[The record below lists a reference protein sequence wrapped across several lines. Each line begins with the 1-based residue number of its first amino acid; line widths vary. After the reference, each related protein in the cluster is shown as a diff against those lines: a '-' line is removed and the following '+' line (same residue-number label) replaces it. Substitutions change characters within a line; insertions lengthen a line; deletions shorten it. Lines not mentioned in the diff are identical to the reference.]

1 MESNNVFVK
10 IAAQII
16 NGQRQVI
23 GPLALDA
30 ARKVPGLVFSNS
42 DFEHIKISG
51 EPNIVITGL
60 VMQYERIFGTASIE
74 VCKDA
79 VKEIKP
85 PISQDFLPDIL
96 R

>member
-1 MESNNVFVK
+1 MESNSVFVK

-16 NGQRQVI
+16 KGQRQVI
-23 GPLALDA
+23 GPLALDT

-51 EPNIVITGL
+51 EPSKAITGL
-60 VMQYERIFGTASIE
+60 VKQYERIFGTASIE

-85 PISQDFLPDIL
+85 PITPEFLPEIL